1 MTAVHDLPGAGR
13 APLSMPRYARSSDRL
28 SNTTRYLCTAAFL
41 IPGFADQVVDEL
53 IGELRRSVPP
63 SHGFDLDPVVRQ
75 CFRVRR
81 RRVFQQLAATALLLL
96 ALLASPMTTFVVG
109 YLGLLVRL
117 GRSASLRALLR
128 RLHLHFFRWWIIW
141 VLAGF
146 LVAAAV
152 WTWQLVTTALVS
164 YDLVAVDIPAVD
176 DVLAGHTDRP
186 LLALLALAGI
196 VAVSWAFRR
205 DDYRVVTT
213 EFGAGAP
220 HQRHRLRDSLVEDRL
235 AMIAA
240 AQRGN
245 VVVHHD
251 DPFLGCGA
259 VEQGWSFSMTLRPRD
274 PSGIRPE
281 EPVAID
287 PVALNRRLKTAIE
300 AMRADW
306 LDEGQRVTGL
316 SVRPYVVA
324 DGIRD
329 ENDPVIDRETGMPY
343 TMADDAT
350 VDAIVANPQGG
361 LRQYLR
367 VVIPV
372 RGKAIRDERGEV
384 ILNAQALGISVS
396 AFVHV
401 AVEGGMLY
409 AEFLGTVLPPL
420 RAECQVADTLRPAK
434 AGSYALG
441 GVLRGAPV
449 DVIAGPYRL
458 LRALSRVARL
468 RWRMRA
474 SLNRAAEF
482 RTHDYGARL
491 SVRDLASAPEPE
503 SYLQKLDGIKYVK
516 LVDRIVG
523 EAIVDYL
530 VENGV
535 DPLEFR
541 QAVNQITLQNS
552 SLVQVGTIQGGQNDF
567 GGTGNVFTTTGGPT
581 HG

>member
-1 MTAVHDLPGAGR
+1 MTTLPSPPLA
-13 APLSMPRYARSSDRL
+13 APLTMPRYARTSDRL

-41 IPGFADQVVDEL
+41 VRGFADQVVDEL
-53 IGELRRSVPP
+53 IGEMRRSVPP
-63 SHGFDLDPVVRQ
+63 SHGYDLDPIVRQ

-81 RRVFQQLAATALLLL
+81 RHLYQQLCATVLYLAALLLSPPLTLTVTGLGLIVRLARSVRLRAFLARHRLGFLRWWVAWFLAGMLVGLPLTLLFSLQNLFRQYLDENTDTTGSAAAAAATGGGGSSLL
-96 ALLASPMTTFVVG
+96 ALLC
-109 YLGLLVRL
+109 
-117 GRSASLRALLR
+117 
-128 RLHLHFFRWWIIW
+128 
-141 VLAGF
+141 
-146 LVAAAV
+146 
-152 WTWQLVTTALVS
+152 
-164 YDLVAVDIPAVD
+164 
-176 DVLAGHTDRP
+176 
-186 LLALLALAGI
+186 LLAI
-196 VAVSWAFRR
+196 VGVTYAFRR
-205 DDYRVVTT
+205 DAYRVVTT
-213 EFGAGAP
+213 EFAP
-220 HQRHRLRDSLVEDRL
+220 DVAHARTRLRDTLVEDRL

-281 EPVAID
+281 EPVPID
-287 PVALNRRLKTAIE
+287 PVALNRRLKRAIE
-300 AMRADW
+300 TMRADW

-329 ENDPVIDRETGMPY
+329 EHDPVIDPETGMPY
-343 TMADDAT
+343 TMADDPT
-350 VDAIVANPQGG
+350 VDAIVASPQGG

-372 RGKAIRDERGEV
+372 RGKAIRDEHGQV
-384 ILNAQALGISVS
+384 ILGAQALGISVS

-420 RAECQVADTLRPAK
+420 RAECQVADTLRPEK
-434 AGSYALG
+434 VGSYAVG
-441 GVLRGAPV
+441 GVLRGAIV
-449 DVIAGPYRL
+449 DVAAGPYRL
-458 LRALSRVARL
+458 ARALGRVARL
-468 RWRMRA
+468 RWRMHTSIRR
-474 SLNRAAEF
+474 SQEF
-482 RTHDYGARL
+482 RTHDYGARI
-491 SVRDLASAPEPE
+491 SVRDLASAPEAE
-503 SYLQKLDGIKYVK
+503 SYLQRLDGIKYVK

-523 EAIVDYL
+523 EAIIDHL
-530 VENGV
+530 IENGV

-552 SLVQVGTIQGGQNDF
+552 SLVQVGTIQGGQNNF
-567 GGTGNVFTTTGGPT
+567 GGDGNVFTTTVGAARA
-581 HG
+581 